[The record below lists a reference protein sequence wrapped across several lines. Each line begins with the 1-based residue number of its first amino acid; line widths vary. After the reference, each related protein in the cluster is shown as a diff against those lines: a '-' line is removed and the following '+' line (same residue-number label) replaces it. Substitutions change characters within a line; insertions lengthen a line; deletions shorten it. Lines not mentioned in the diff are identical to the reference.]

1 MAFPQTLTNAVDKQT
16 PILAAHLNNLEAK
29 VGVDG
34 STVPTS
40 LDYLIKHP
48 SSLEPGH
55 KHYKLWSADGSS
67 TALVTDNAGNV
78 SITTKLEVSGTVQ
91 MTGFKLTTS
100 PTSGYVLTSDASG
113 VGTWQPPGAGSEC
126 GWTDDGTVVRLT
138 TSTDSVGIGTANPAA
153 KLEVRGGIRAGA
165 NGTEFQV
172 STAGDITAGT
182 YNGITITPG
191 TGTLTLNTKTFT
203 LSNSLT
209 LAGADGK
216 TVNFGANNLTFST
229 TGDCTLTI
237 PGSGTVALGT
247 GATNYL
253 ARWTGTN
260 TLSTGVVYDN
270 GTNVG
275 IGTTNVGSY
284 KLNVNGTVNTGA
296 LTATSFNGNII
307 TSGSGTLTLNS
318 KTLTINNSLTF
329 SGSDGKTINFGSNDL
344 TFSTSAACT
353 LTIPASGTVAL
364 GTGASNYLARWTGAN
379 SLSTGVVY
387 DNGTNVGI
395 GTTDVSTY
403 KLNINGAINATSYY
417 LNGAPFSGGG
427 PNPGTLTG
435 QTLYWNGSAWTASSN
450 LFNNNTNVG
459 IGTTTPSDA
468 KLQVAGT
475 GKFEGALTV
484 AAGGITVTGNSTIAG
499 TLGSLTGLTSS
510 GTITFSGLSSGGLVK
525 AGSGTGTLTLATPA
539 TDYIAGGVGAANQV
553 AYFTGQGVL
562 SGSNNLYFNGTNVG
576 IGTTD
581 VSTYR
586 LNVDG
591 TVNAGA
597 LTATSFNGN
606 IITSGSGTLTLNSKT
621 LTVNNSLTF
630 TGSDGKTI
638 NFGANNL
645 TFSTSAACTLTI
657 PTSGT
662 VALGTGTSNYLTR
675 WTGTNSLSTGV
686 VYDNGTNVG
695 IGTTDVS
702 TYKLNVNGTINTT
715 GYYLN
720 GVPFTSGGGTQ
731 AKILIQ
737 TGLNVAA
744 NSSQQF
750 NLTGF
755 LNRGLGHYLK
765 MEETGGLVTGTYDVE
780 IYEEDT
786 FTTLLY
792 RAQGII
798 PTTSYEDWLPFW
810 VEDADN
816 TQELHLKIYNHDS
829 SRQGTYKITLK
840 AEMFA

>member
-67 TALVTDNAGNV
+67 AALITDNAGNV
-78 SITTKLEVSGTVQ
+78 GIGTATPAAKLEVSGTVQ

-100 PTSGYVLTSDASG
+100 PASGYVLTSDASG
-113 VGTWQPPGAGSEC
+113 VGTWQPLRDC

-138 TSTDSVGIGTANPAA
+138 TSTDSVGIGTASPSA

-172 STAGDITAGT
+172 STAGNITAGT

-216 TVNFGANNLTFST
+216 TVNFGSNNLTFST
-229 TGDCTLTI
+229 AGDCTLTI

-275 IGTTNVGSY
+275 IGTTDVGSY

-296 LTATSFNGNII
+296 LTATSFNGNTI

-353 LTIPASGTVAL
+353 FTIPASGIAVL

-387 DNGTNVGI
+387 DDGTNVGI

-403 KLNINGAINATSYY
+403 KLNINGTVNATGYY

-427 PNPGTLTG
+427 GGGPDPGTLTG

-459 IGTTTPSDA
+459 IGTTNPSDA

-484 AAGGITVTGNSTIAG
+484 AAGGIAVTGDSTIAG

-510 GTITFSGLSSGGLVK
+510 GTVTFSGLSSGGLVK
-525 AGSGTGTLTLATPA
+525 AGSGTGTLALAAPA
-539 TDYIAGGVGAANQV
+539 TDYIAGGVGATNQV
-553 AYFTGQGVL
+553 TYFTSQGVL
-562 SGSNNLYFNGTNVG
+562 SGSDNFYFNGTNVG

-581 VSTYR
+581 ISTYR
-586 LNVDG
+586 LNVNG
-591 TVNAGA
+591 IVNA
-597 LTATSFNGN
+597 
-606 IITSGSGTLTLNSKT
+606 
-621 LTVNNSLTF
+621 
-630 TGSDGKTI
+630 
-638 NFGANNL
+638 
-645 TFSTSAACTLTI
+645 
-657 PTSGT
+657 
-662 VALGTGTSNYLTR
+662 
-675 WTGTNSLSTGV
+675 
-686 VYDNGTNVG
+686 
-695 IGTTDVS
+695 
-702 TYKLNVNGTINTT
+702 T

-720 GVPFTSGGGTQ
+720 GAPFGTQ
-731 AKILIQ
+731 KKTFVQ
-737 TGLNVAA
+737 TGLNVPA

-765 MEETGGLVTGTYDVE
+765 MEETSGLVTGTYDVE
-780 IYEEDT
+780 IYAEST
-786 FTTLLY
+786 FATLLY
-792 RAQGII
+792 QAQKIA
-798 PTTSYEDWLPFW
+798 PTAPYEDWLPFW
-810 VEDADN
+810 VEDTDS

-829 SRQGTYKITLK
+829 SQQGTYKITLV